1 MLFKDRLNV
10 DLKDAMRNKD
20 AIKRTVIRTLLS
32 EIRNAEIAA
41 QKDLQE
47 SDIEGVMSKQAQ
59 QRKDS
64 IEAYDE
70 AGRQDLV
77 DKETAELN
85 IISEYLPEQMTEVE
99 IEGIIAETLNKVD
112 ATGPSDMGKVMG
124 ALMPLVKGRADGKV
138 VNAMVTAKLK
148 NLKPK

>member
-1 MLFKDRLNV
+1 MLFKDRLNA

-32 EIRNAEIAA
+32 EIRNAEISA

-47 SDIEGVMSKQAQ
+47 GDIEGVMSKQAQ

-64 IEAYDE
+64 IEAFGE

-85 IISEYLPEQMTEVE
+85 IISEYLPEQMTAVE
-99 IEGIIAETLNKVD
+99 IEGFIADIFNKVD

-148 NLKPK
+148 EL

>member
-1 MLFKDRLNV
+1 
-10 DLKDAMRNKD
+10 
-20 AIKRTVIRTLLS
+20 
-32 EIRNAEIAA
+32 
-41 QKDLQE
+41 
-47 SDIEGVMSKQAQ
+47 MSKQAQ

-64 IEAYDE
+64 IEAFGE

-99 IEGIIAETLNKVD
+99 IEGFIADILKKVD

-148 NLKPK
+148 EL

>member
-1 MLFKDRLNV
+1 MFFKDRLNA

-32 EIRNAEIAA
+32 EIRNAEISA

-47 SDIEGVMSKQAQ
+47 GDIEGVMSKQAQ

-64 IEAYDE
+64 IEAFGE

-99 IEGIIAETLNKVD
+99 IEGFIADIFKKVD

-148 NLKPK
+148 EL

>member
-85 IISEYLPEQMTEVE
+85 IITEYLPEQMTEVE

-148 NLKPK
+148 EL

>member
-1 MLFKDRLNV
+1 
-10 DLKDAMRNKD
+10 MRNKD

-32 EIRNAEIAA
+32 EIRNAEISA

-47 SDIEGVMSKQAQ
+47 GDIEGVMSKQAQ

-64 IEAYDE
+64 IEAFGE

-99 IEGIIAETLNKVD
+99 IEGFIADILKKVD

-148 NLKPK
+148 EL

>member
-77 DKETAELN
+77 D
-85 IISEYLPEQMTEVE
+85 
-99 IEGIIAETLNKVD
+99 
-112 ATGPSDMGKVMG
+112 
-124 ALMPLVKGRADGKV
+124 
-138 VNAMVTAKLK
+138 
-148 NLKPK
+148 

>member
-1 MLFKDRLNV
+1 MLFKDRLNA

-32 EIRNAEIAA
+32 EIRNAEISA

-47 SDIEGVMSKQAQ
+47 GDIEGVMSKQAQ

-64 IEAYDE
+64 IEAFGE

-77 DKETAELN
+77 DKETAELLSL
-85 IISEYLPEQMTEVE
+85 IHI
-99 IEGIIAETLNKVD
+99 
-112 ATGPSDMGKVMG
+112 
-124 ALMPLVKGRADGKV
+124 
-138 VNAMVTAKLK
+138 
-148 NLKPK
+148 

>member
-85 IISEYLPEQMTEVE
+85 IITEYLPEQMTEVE

-148 NLKPK
+148 NL

>member
-32 EIRNAEIAA
+32 EIRNAEISA

-47 SDIEGVMSKQAQ
+47 GDIEGVMSKQAQ

-64 IEAYDE
+64 IEAFGE

-99 IEGIIAETLNKVD
+99 IEGFIADILKKVD

-148 NLKPK
+148 EL

>member
-1 MLFKDRLNV
+1 MLFKDRLNA

-32 EIRNAEIAA
+32 EIRNAEISS

-47 SDIEGVMSKQAQ
+47 GDIEGVMSKQAQ

-64 IEAYDE
+64 IEAFGE

-99 IEGIIAETLNKVD
+99 IEGFIADIFKKVD

-148 NLKPK
+148 EL

>member
-1 MLFKDRLNV
+1 MLFKDRLNA

-32 EIRNAEIAA
+32 EIRNAEISA

-47 SDIEGVMSKQAQ
+47 GDIEGVMSKQAQ

-64 IEAYDE
+64 IEAFGE

-85 IISEYLPEQMTEVE
+85 IISAYLPEQMTEVE
-99 IEGIIAETLNKVD
+99 IEGFIADIFKKVD

-148 NLKPK
+148 EL